1 MQCSVHYRF
10 INVDITVPDFQVE
23 ATLRI
28 GAYPGF
34 VINGRPLGA
43 KIRQGYQITGIALLT
58 LGETELF
65 QRVHLPTGTRLPTV
79 YTKGLRF
86 DKPFPDQNTAIDQAS
101 ISYRAP
107 AAEYDTLNLE
117 AGLTRGH
124 DGNVLKRR
132 IPSSSGERGYTY
144 MCGKQAKPASHTR
157 RKLPIPTGS
166 CVNLLYEREQ
176 PFPDPN
182 IV

>member
-34 VINGRPLGA
+34 VVNGRPLGA

-132 IPSSSGERGYTY
+132 ISSSSGERGYTY
-144 MCGKQAKPASHTR
+144 MCGKQAKPASHT
-157 RKLPIPTGS
+157 
-166 CVNLLYEREQ
+166 
-176 PFPDPN
+176 
-182 IV
+182 